1 VYAKV
6 GFARF
11 FYCLISE
18 NQGPGGQ
25 VSGARWRETGNRKF
39 RAVCGEYPEET
50 RQVVSRGTDRIIN
63 TIREFAEPVLAGL
76 GLELV
81 EIQFRPEAHGWVLRL
96 FIDKEG
102 GVTIDD
108 CADVSR
114 EISAWLEVED
124 LIEHSYHL
132 EVSSPGLERPLR
144 RRQDFERFSGRRAR
158 IKLKEPVG
166 EQRVFVG
173 TLAGL
178 EEEMVVLL
186 VDGREH
192 RFALNMIS
200 RARLSL

>member
-1 VYAKV
+1 MTGVRKSGLCPLFLLPFIIGKTAD
-6 GFARF
+6 R
-11 FYCLISE
+11 
-18 NQGPGGQ
+18 NQVWHGVRGQ
-25 VSGARWRETGNRKF
+25 AQQDLTGET
-39 RAVCGEYPEET
+39 T
-50 RQVVSRGTDRIIN
+50 QVVSSGTERIIS
-63 TIREFAEPVLAGL
+63 TIQEFAEPVLAER

-114 EISAWLEVED
+114 EISAYLEVED

-144 RRQDFERFSGRRAR
+144 RREDFERFSGRKAR
-158 IKLKEPVG
+158 IKLKEPQG

-173 TLAGL
+173 TLAGVENETVL
-178 EEEMVVLL
+178 LL
-186 VDGREH
+186 VDGREQ
-192 RFALNMIS
+192 RFALNGIA
-200 RARLSL
+200 RARLAL

>member
-1 VYAKV
+1 MGYAV
-6 GFARF
+6 RRRQP
-11 FYCLISE
+11 LLEE
-18 NQGPGGQ
+18 N
-25 VSGARWRETGNRKF
+25 
-39 RAVCGEYPEET
+39 
-50 RQVVSRGTDRIIN
+50 RQVVSSGTDRIIS
-63 TIREFAEPVLAGL
+63 TVQEFAEPVLAEH

-96 FIDKEG
+96 FIDREG

-144 RRQDFERFSGRRAR
+144 RRQDFERFSGRKAR

-178 EEEMVVLL
+178 EGETVVLL
-186 VDGREH
+186 VDGREQ

-200 RARLSL
+200 RARLTL